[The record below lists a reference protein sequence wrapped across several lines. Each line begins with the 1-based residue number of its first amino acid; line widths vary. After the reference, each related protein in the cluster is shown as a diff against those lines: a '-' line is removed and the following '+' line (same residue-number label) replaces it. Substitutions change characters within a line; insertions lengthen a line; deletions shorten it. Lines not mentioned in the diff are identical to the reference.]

1 MPAVAAAQPEFART
15 FLKPADTFDDWVAVE
30 PYYRELTERPVADLA
45 DFEKWLMDWSELD
58 SAFEEEGTSRH
69 VAMTCATDDAER
81 EKRFLHFLENVRPHR
96 EPWHDLLRRRY
107 IELVTK
113 LAPPAKR
120 YEVLTRSVRGGIEIF
135 REENIPLQ
143 IEDDKLKQHYQKI
156 TGAMTVTYRGQEMT
170 LQQIGRYLEEPERGV
185 REESWRLANDRFQ
198 KDAPDL
204 DKIYH
209 QMIGLRHHM
218 AQNADCRDFR
228 EYAFKAMERFDYRP
242 EDCIAFHDAIERVC
256 VPAVAELAEQR
267 KRKLGVATLRPWD
280 TAVDPDGRP
289 PLRPFERDEQL
300 VDGCARIFQKVN
312 RELGGVFDIMRQRDM
327 LDLGSRK
334 GKAPG
339 GYQACFDERR
349 MPFIFMNAV
358 GTEGDV
364 RTLLHEGGHAF
375 HTWACR
381 NDPLLAYRHY
391 PIEFAEVASMGMECL
406 SLPHLEEFYGPES
419 NRARRRFFA
428 EIVNFFPY
436 MARVDAFQHYV
447 YTNVEHDMERRKD
460 EWQKFTRRFA
470 PHLDVSGLEEVDRHS
485 WQRKLHFFE
494 APFYYVEYGI
504 AQLGALQVWVN
515 SKRDYEQAVAF
526 YRNGLA
532 LGGSRPLPELF
543 EAAGCKFDF
552 SEQTLRPLIDELMDE
567 IARLG

>member
-1 MPAVAAAQPEFART
+1 MTAVAAPEFSRS
-15 FLKPADTFDDWVAVE
+15 FVKPTATFDDWTAIE
-30 PYYRELTERPVADLA
+30 PYYKSLTDRPVTSVAE
-45 DFEKWLMDWSELD
+45 FERWLMDWSELD
-58 SAFEEEGTSRH
+58 SAFEEEGTARH

-107 IELVTK
+107 VELVDR
-113 LAPPAKR
+113 LQPPAKR

-143 IEDDKLKQHYQKI
+143 IEDDKLKQQYQKI
-156 TGAMTVTYRGQEMT
+156 VGAMVVKFRDEELT
-170 LQQIGRYLEEPERGV
+170 LQQLGRYLEEPDRAV
-185 REESWRLANDRFQ
+185 REETWRLSNDRFLT
-198 KDAPDL
+198 DAAEL

-209 QMIGLRHHM
+209 QMVGLRHHI
-218 AQNADCRDFR
+218 AQNADCRDYR

-242 EDCIAFHDAIERVC
+242 EDCLAFHEAIERVC
-256 VPAVAELAEQR
+256 VPAVAELMAERQ
-267 KRKLGVATLRPWD
+267 RKLGIETIRPWD
-280 TAVDPDGRP
+280 TAVDPDGRA
-289 PLRPFERDEQL
+289 PLRPFKTDAEL
-300 VDGCARIFQKVN
+300 IDGCSRIFHKVSGD
-312 RELGGVFDIMRQRDM
+312 LGGVFETMRRAEV

-406 SLPHLEEFYGPES
+406 SLPHLEQFYGPES
-419 NRARRRFFA
+419 NRARKRFFS
-428 EIVNFFPY
+428 EIVQFFPY
-436 MARVDAFQHYV
+436 MARIDGFQHYV
-447 YTNVEHDMERRKD
+447 YTNVEHDSERRKD
-460 EWQKFTRRFA
+460 EWQKLTKRFS
-470 PHLDVSGLEEVDRHS
+470 PFIDLRGLDAFDRHS
-485 WQRKLHFFE
+485 WHRKLHCFE
-494 APFYYVEYGI
+494 VPFYYVEYGI

-552 SEQTLRPLIDELMDE
+552 SEKTLRPLIEAVMEE
-567 IARLG
+567 IGRLG